1 MKELLNQA
9 SMAYG
14 SSFVNNNN
22 KDAGTSSITGDNNL
36 RKYAM
41 LSTEWIST
49 IGEELGMHPLPDP
62 LLKRLSEDASYR
74 LREILHK
81 CVTRLRHSKRR
92 RLTSMDVNAVITSLC
107 DADPVF
113 GASESMP
120 EYHTEAKVYV
130 PSESVVNLTNQMNDP
145 VCLSQ
150 TNVPFLQESEICDK
164 KLTEARHN
172 YAKRALKTLFNGS
185 QKTFQVLLNDC
196 ATNVHLGDEGVV
208 DKLMSIAR
216 SMVISNNAQ
225 YTRVSTRTCQLIIA
239 IASNSEAV
247 YPYHLVSVDKLTE
260 LLLELLLGQSFIHPN
275 LEVLFKDCVLK
286 LMLRWPSIADKYIPT
301 LENVLLKSETES
313 IDLYKKRIMSVELL
327 ASIQPF
333 IFFQHEPAHTLSIQ
347 NILYYY
353 ASSGSI
359 IWQRIALTVCA
370 LVRSQGPSLDLT
382 PLIEHYGDS
391 LLPYL
396 LANRDDNAKER
407 RKKKTSALPIIV
419 RGKMKYVKVRPFL
432 NIIVRGE
439 MKCVEVRPFLNNGKL
454 WDRQTAFPDS
464 TLRGPR
470 REIRFAFAGGRP
482 VPPNN
487 LRRVSLRANYQILR
501 SDFQATLA
509 LVASRRLLGIKDKK
523 KGPYDFYNLAN
534 VCL

>member
-1 MKELLNQA
+1 MKEMLANQTTG
-9 SMAYG
+9 MGYTN
-14 SSFVNNNN
+14 SFVNANS
-22 KDAGTSSITGDNNL
+22 KDAGTSNITNDNNS
-36 RKYAM
+36 RRYAM

-62 LLKRLSEDASYR
+62 LLKRLAEDASYR
-74 LREILHK
+74 LREVLHK

-92 RLTSMDVNAVITSLC
+92 RLTSMDVNAVITNLC
-107 DADPVF
+107 DADPIL
-113 GASESMP
+113 GAPESMP

-130 PSESVVNLTNQMNDP
+130 PNESIINLSHQINEPLNF
-145 VCLSQ
+145 SQ
-150 TNVPFLQESEICDK
+150 TNVPFLQDNEICDK
-164 KLTEARHN
+164 KLTEARIS

-208 DKLMSIAR
+208 DKLISIAR
-216 SMVISNNAQ
+216 STLILNNAQ
-225 YTRVSTRTCQLIIA
+225 YTRVSTRTCELIIA

-247 YPYHLVSVDKLTE
+247 YPYHLISVDKMTD
-260 LLLELLLGQSFIHPN
+260 LLLELLLSQSFIHPN
-275 LEVLFKDCVLK
+275 LEVLFKECVLK
-286 LMLRWPSIADKYIPT
+286 LMLRWPSIADKYMPT
-301 LENVLLKSETES
+301 LKNVLFKKEVDSV
-313 IDLYKKRIMSVELL
+313 DHYKKRIMAVELL
-327 ASIQPF
+327 VSLQPF
-333 IFFQHEPAHTLSIQ
+333 IFFQHEAEHTLSIQ

-359 IWQRIALTVCA
+359 IWEQIALAVCA
-370 LVRSQGPSLDLT
+370 LVRSQGHSLDLT
-382 PLIEHYGDS
+382 PLLEHYGDS

-396 LANRDDNAKER
+396 STNDNNTRER
-407 RKKKTSALPIIV
+407 SNKKTGTLPIIIKS
-419 RGKMKYVKVRPFL
+419 KMKYVEIRPL
-432 NIIVRGE
+432 
-439 MKCVEVRPFLNNGKL
+439 LNNRTL

-487 LRRVSLRANYQILR
+487 LRRVSLRANYHILR
-501 SDFQATLA
+501 SDLQATLA
-509 LVASRRLLGIKDKK
+509 LVASRRLLVVKDRK
-523 KGPYDFYNLAN
+523 KGPYNFYNLAH

>member
-1 MKELLNQA
+1 MKELLSNQA
-9 SMAYG
+9 MGYC

-22 KDAGTSSITGDNNL
+22 NRDAGTSSITIDNNS
-36 RKYAM
+36 RRYAM
-41 LSTEWIST
+41 LSTEWVSA

-62 LLKRLSEDASYR
+62 LLKRLAEDASYR
-74 LREILHK
+74 LREVLHK
-81 CVTRLRHSKRR
+81 CVTRLRHSKRK

-113 GASESMP
+113 GAPESLP

-130 PSESVVNLTNQMNDP
+130 PSESIVNLVNQMNDP
-145 VCLSQ
+145 LCLTQ
-150 TNVPFLQESEICDK
+150 TNVPFLQESEICDL

-196 ATNVHLGDEGVV
+196 ATNVHLGDEGVI

-275 LEVLFKDCVLK
+275 LEVLFKECVLK

-301 LENVLLKSETES
+301 LENVLLKCEMENFEF
-313 IDLYKKRIMSVELL
+313 YKKRIMAVELL
-327 ASIQPF
+327 ASIQPL
-333 IFFQHEPAHTLSIQ
+333 IFFQHDTAHTLSIQ

-353 ASSGSI
+353 ASFGSV
-359 IWQRIALTVCA
+359 IWERIALAICA
-370 LVRSQGPSLDLT
+370 LMKSQDSLNLT
-382 PLIEHYGDS
+382 PFIEHYGDS
-391 LLPYL
+391 LLPYIST
-396 LANRDDNAKER
+396 NRDDNARER
-407 RKKKTSALPIIV
+407 RDKKIGTLPIIV
-419 RGKMKYVKVRPFL
+419 KSKIRY
-432 NIIVRGE
+432 
-439 MKCVEVRPFLNNGKL
+439 VEVRSLLNTRML

-482 VPPNN
+482 VPQNN

-501 SDFQATLA
+501 SDLQATLA
-509 LVASRRLLGIKDKK
+509 LVASRRLLVIKDKK
-523 KGPYDFYNLAN
+523 KGPYNFYNLAN

>member
-9 SMAYG
+9 SVGYS

-22 KDAGTSSITGDNNL
+22 NDAGTSSIVGDNSS

-41 LSTEWIST
+41 LSTDWIST
-49 IGEELGMHPLPDP
+49 IGEELGIPAPLPAP
-62 LLKRLSEDASYR
+62 LLKRLAEDASYR
-74 LREILHK
+74 LREVLHK
-81 CVTRLRHSKRR
+81 CVTRLRHSKRK
-92 RLTSMDVNAVITSLC
+92 RLTSMDVNTVITSLC

-130 PSESVVNLTNQMNDP
+130 PSESVVSLASQLNDPLNLT
-145 VCLSQ
+145 Q
-150 TNVPFLQESEICDK
+150 TNVPFLQETEICDSR
-164 KLTEARHN
+164 LVEMRHS
-172 YAKRALKTLFNGS
+172 YVKRVLKTLLNGS

-196 ATNVHLGDEGVV
+196 ATNVHLCDEGVV

-216 SMVISNNAQ
+216 SVVISNNAH

-239 IASNSEAV
+239 IASNSKAI

-260 LLLELLLGQSFIHPN
+260 LLLELLLGKSFIHPN
-275 LEVLFKDCVLK
+275 LEVLFKECVLK
-286 LMLRWPSIADKYIPT
+286 LMLRWPSVADKYIPT
-301 LENVLLKSETES
+301 LESVLIKSETGNVAF
-313 IDLYKKRIMSVELL
+313 YKKKIMAVELL
-327 ASIQPF
+327 VCIQP
-333 IFFQHEPAHTLSIQ
+333 ILLFQHETTHMLSMQ
-347 NILYYY
+347 NVLHYY
-353 ASSGSI
+353 ASPGSI
-359 IWQRIALTVCA
+359 IWQLIARAVCA
-370 LVRSQGPSLDLT
+370 LARSQNSSLNFAPLT
-382 PLIEHYGDS
+382 EHYGDS

-396 LANRDDNAKER
+396 PANRDANTRER
-407 RKKKTSALPIIV
+407 RNTKSTLPIIV
-419 RGKMKYVKVRPFL
+419 TSKMKYVKVRPL
-432 NIIVRGE
+432 
-439 MKCVEVRPFLNNGKL
+439 LNNRML

-487 LRRVSLRANYQILR
+487 LRRVSLRADYQILK

-509 LVASRRLLGIKDKK
+509 QVAPRRLLVIKDKK
-523 KGPYDFYNLAN
+523 KSPYNYYNLAD

>member
-1 MKELLNQA
+1 MKELLSNQA
-9 SMAYG
+9 VGYS

-22 KDAGTSSITGDNNL
+22 NRDAGTSSITIDNNS
-36 RKYAM
+36 RRYAM
-41 LSTEWIST
+41 LSTEWVSA

-62 LLKRLSEDASYR
+62 LLKRLAEDASYR
-74 LREILHK
+74 LREVLHK
-81 CVTRLRHSKRR
+81 CVTRLRHSKRK

-113 GASESMP
+113 GAPESLP

-130 PSESVVNLTNQMNDP
+130 PK
-145 VCLSQ
+145 
-150 TNVPFLQESEICDK
+150 SEICDL

-196 ATNVHLGDEGVV
+196 ATNVHLGDEGVI

-247 YPYHLVSVDKLTE
+247 YPYHLISVDKLTE

-275 LEVLFKDCVLK
+275 LEVLFKECVLK

-301 LENVLLKSETES
+301 LENVLLKCEMENFEF
-313 IDLYKKRIMSVELL
+313 YKKRIMAVELL
-327 ASIQPF
+327 ASIQPL
-333 IFFQHEPAHTLSIQ
+333 IFFQHDTAHTLSIQ

-353 ASSGSI
+353 ASFGSV
-359 IWQRIALTVCA
+359 IWERIALAVCA
-370 LVRSQGPSLDLT
+370 LMKSQDSLNLT
-382 PLIEHYGDS
+382 SLIEHYGDS
-391 LLPYL
+391 LLPYIP
-396 LANRDDNAKER
+396 ANRDDNARER
-407 RKKKTSALPIIV
+407 RDKKIGILPIIIKSKI
-419 RGKMKYVKVRPFL
+419 RY
-432 NIIVRGE
+432 
-439 MKCVEVRPFLNNGKL
+439 VEVRSLLNTRML

-482 VPPNN
+482 VPQNN

-501 SDFQATLA
+501 SDLQATLA
-509 LVASRRLLGIKDKK
+509 LVASRRLLVIKDKK
-523 KGPYDFYNLAN
+523 KGPYNFYNLAN

>member
-1 MKELLNQA
+1 
-9 SMAYG
+9 
-14 SSFVNNNN
+14 
-22 KDAGTSSITGDNNL
+22 
-36 RKYAM
+36 M

-62 LLKRLSEDASYR
+62 LLKRLAEDASYR
-74 LREILHK
+74 LREVLHK
-81 CVTRLRHSKRR
+81 CVTRLRHSKRK
-92 RLTSMDVNAVITSLC
+92 RLTSMDVNAVITTLC
-107 DADPVF
+107 DADPIF

-130 PSESVVNLTNQMNDP
+130 PSESVINLANQMNDP
-145 VCLSQ
+145 LNLTQ
-150 TNVPFLQESEICDK
+150 TNVPFLQESEICGI

-172 YAKRALKTLFNGS
+172 YAKRTLKTIFNGS

-196 ATNVHLGDEGVV
+196 AINVHLGDEGVI

-239 IASNSEAV
+239 IASNNRAV
-247 YPYHLVSVDKLTE
+247 YPYHLISVDKLTE

-275 LEVLFKDCVLK
+275 LEVLFKECVLK

-313 IDLYKKRIMSVELL
+313 IDLYKKRIMAVELL
-327 ASIQPF
+327 ASIQPL
-333 IFFQHEPAHTLSIQ
+333 IFFQYETAHTLSIQ
-347 NILYYY
+347 NVLYYY

-359 IWQRIALTVCA
+359 IWQRIALAVCA
-370 LVRSQGPSLDLT
+370 LVRSQGFSLDLS
-382 PLIEHYGDS
+382 PMIEHYGDS

-396 LANRDDNAKER
+396 PVNRDANTKER
-407 RKKKTSALPIIV
+407 KNKKIGTLPIIV
-419 RGKMKYVKVRPFL
+419 KGKMKYVKVRPL
-432 NIIVRGE
+432 LKNR
-439 MKCVEVRPFLNNGKL
+439 ML

-482 VPPNN
+482 VSPNN

-509 LVASRRLLGIKDKK
+509 LIASRRLLVIKDKK
-523 KGPYDFYNLAN
+523 KGPYNFYNLAN

>member
-9 SMAYG
+9 SVGYS
-14 SSFVNNNN
+14 SSFVHSNN
-22 KDAGTSSITGDNNL
+22 KDAGTSSITSDNNS

-41 LSTEWIST
+41 FSTDWISA
-49 IGEELGMHPLPDP
+49 IGEELGMQSLPDP
-62 LLKRLSEDASYR
+62 LLKRLAEDASYR
-74 LREILHK
+74 LREVLHK
-81 CVTRLRHSKRR
+81 CVTRLRHSKRK

-130 PSESVVNLTNQMNDP
+130 PGESIVNFAHQMNEPLNLT
-145 VCLSQ
+145 Q
-150 TNVPFLQESEICDK
+150 TNLPFLQESEICDI

-172 YAKRALKTLFNGS
+172 YSKRVLKTLFNGS

-196 ATNVHLGDEGVV
+196 ATNVHLGDEGVI

-216 SMVISNNAQ
+216 CMLISNNAQ
-225 YTRVSTRTCQLIIA
+225 YTRVSTRTCQFITA
-239 IASNSEAV
+239 ITSNSEAV
-247 YPYHLVSVDKLTE
+247 YPYHLTSVDKLTE

-275 LEVLFKDCVLK
+275 LEILFKECVLK

-301 LENVLLKSETES
+301 LENVLLKNEKES
-313 IDLYKKRIMSVELL
+313 IDLYKKRIMTVELL
-327 ASIQPF
+327 ASIQPL
-333 IFFQHEPAHTLSIQ
+333 IFFQHEAEHKLSIQ

-353 ASSGSI
+353 ASSGST
-359 IWQRIALTVCA
+359 IWQRIALAVCA
-370 LVRSQGPSLDLT
+370 LVRSQGSFLNLD

-396 LANRDDNAKER
+396 PPNREENIRE
-407 RKKKTSALPIIV
+407 KKHKKVGTLPIIV
-419 RGKMKYVKVRPFL
+419 KGKMKYVNVRPL
-432 NIIVRGE
+432 
-439 MKCVEVRPFLNNGKL
+439 LNNKIL

-482 VPPNN
+482 VPSNN

-501 SDFQATLA
+501 SDLQATLA
-509 LVASRRLLGIKDKK
+509 LVASRRLLVIKDKK
-523 KGPYDFYNLAN
+523 KGPYNFYNLAN

>member
-1 MKELLNQA
+1 MDSKAVGHEKVEIMKELLTNQS
-9 SMAYG
+9 SMGYS
-14 SSFVNNNN
+14 SSFVNSN
-22 KDAGTSSITGDNNL
+22 KDAGTSSIIGDNNS
-36 RKYAM
+36 RRYAM

-62 LLKRLSEDASYR
+62 LLKRLAEDASYR
-74 LREILHK
+74 LREVLHK
-81 CVTRLRHSKRR
+81 CVTRLRHSKRK
-92 RLTSMDVNAVITSLC
+92 RLTSVDVNAVITSLC

-130 PSESVVNLTNQMNDP
+130 PCESVVNLANQMNDP
-145 VCLSQ
+145 LCLTQ
-150 TNVPFLQESEICDK
+150 NNVPFLQESEICDL

-196 ATNVHLGDEGVV
+196 ATNVHLGDEGVI

-239 IASNSEAV
+239 ITSNSEAI
-247 YPYHLVSVDKLTE
+247 YPYHLISVDKLTE

-275 LEVLFKDCVLK
+275 LEILFKECALK
-286 LMLRWPSIADKYIPT
+286 LMLRWPSIADKYIPV

-313 IDLYKKRIMSVELL
+313 IDLYKKRIMAVELL
-327 ASIQPF
+327 ASIQPLV
-333 IFFQHEPAHTLSIQ
+333 FFQHEASHTLSIQ

-353 ASSGSI
+353 ASSGSV
-359 IWQRIALTVCA
+359 IWQRMALSTCA
-370 LVRSQGPSLDLT
+370 LVRSQGSSLDLA
-382 PLIEHYGDS
+382 PLTEHYGDS

-396 LANRDDNAKER
+396 PANREDNARER
-407 RKKKTSALPIIV
+407 RDKKGALPIVVKSKI
-419 RGKMKYVKVRPFL
+419 KYAKVRPL
-432 NIIVRGE
+432 
-439 MKCVEVRPFLNNGKL
+439 LNNRML

-482 VPPNN
+482 VPQNN

-501 SDFQATLA
+501 SDLQATLA
-509 LVASRRLLGIKDKK
+509 LVASRRLLVIKDKK
-523 KGPYDFYNLAN
+523 KGPYNFYNLAN